1 MLLQRPRWALFLQ
14 ESDLAGFPSLCAAII
29 TCLTRSSISLE
40 PACWLKQTILLRPPY
55 ASLAR
60 SLPLLWS
67 IRRGIRLIHQDW
79 PACTGSL
86 SCLMGILTVLVP
98 AGPRQ

>member
-1 MLLQRPRWALFLQ
+1 MRSNNHLLNSIIDQSGANI
-14 ESDLAGFPSLCAAII
+14 LAETDQFAAA
-29 TCLTRSSISLE
+29 TPC
-40 PACWLKQTILLRPPY
+40 ILGG
-55 ASLAR
+55 

-86 SCLMGILTVLVP
+86 NCLMEILTVLVP